1 MPQPTYKNLKAWTEA
16 SDLVAAT
23 YSLCAKHKRHIDR
36 ELAEQ
41 IRSAAVSIPSNIAE
55 GSGRGTHK
63 DALRLLYIA
72 RGSLNELETQF
83 DICERTGLIPPDDR
97 LVLLEKTTLVARLI
111 GGLIKYRLRCI
122 HNDTP
127 NDK

>member
-36 ELAEQ
+36 KLAEQ

-55 GSGRGTHK
+55 GSGRGTQK
-63 DALRLLYIA
+63 R
-72 RGSLNELETQF
+72 RPSLSVH
-83 DICERTGLIPPDDR
+83 RTGLP
-97 LVLLEKTTLVARLI
+97 
-111 GGLIKYRLRCI
+111 
-122 HNDTP
+122 
-127 NDK
+127 